1 MITKSGIIIPDNSN
15 GIEAPAVQNYINRPV
30 DLQSKDIMRLWRMRP
45 IIFMEDAFDVD
56 LDDWQKHC
64 VELYT
69 NNQRLGLI
77 ASKGPG
83 KTFFLAMLGW
93 HFFMTKY
100 RPKMAALSVT
110 KDHLKANLW
119 AELLMWRERS
129 QLCTLSTND
138 GMERITLKGHEGYS
152 FIDARS
158 YPKSADQNTQA
169 SALAGLHSDNIA
181 FLIDEAGTIPDA
193 VLATADAALT
203 TAPSDT
209 TDSKILVTANP
220 EVPSGLLYKASVGK
234 TVQKW
239 AIYRISGDPDDPLRA
254 PRVDINWARE
264 QIATFGP
271 DDPWV
276 LVNVF
281 GKYPAQAADMLLTD
295 IEVADAMARKVDDK
309 DVFNSQSR
317 LGLDVAR
324 GGVDRSAFARR
335 RGLKAYRIITE
346 SSMTNG
352 PGLAGLTMKMQEE
365 HQIER
370 VFVDNTGGFGS
381 SVIDSLD
388 MAAATMDVTPI
399 HYNEKAQDK
408 RYFNKRTEMWVRMRD
423 WVRKGGCLPNDPE
436 LAVELTTPKVFFHGG
451 KMRLEEKEQIKARLG
466 KSPDKGDALAQ
477 TFADVEQPSFFAD
490 YSSHPSSAGQS
501 TIDKWSSFQHMNN
514 QQNNHISDPD
524 QLDSDHNP
532 FYPKHSS

>member
-1 MITKSGIIIPDNSN
+1 MANVNRYLNK
-15 GIEAPAVQNYINRPV
+15 PAE
-30 DLQSKDIMRLWRMRP
+30 LQPSHIAKLWRERP
-45 IIFMEDAFDVD
+45 IIFMEDAFDVKLD
-56 LDDWQKHC
+56 LWQEHC
-64 VELYT
+64 VDLYS
-69 NNQRLGLI
+69 NNQRVGLI

-138 GMERITLKGHEGYS
+138 GAERITLKGHEGYS

-220 EVPSGLLYKASVGK
+220 EVPSGLLYKAAIGK
-234 TVQKW
+234 TIQKW
-239 AIYRISGDPDDPLRA
+239 AIHRISGDPDDPLRA

-264 QIATFGP
+264 QIATFGK

-276 LVNVF
+276 MVNVF
-281 GKYPAQAADMLLTD
+281 GTYPSQAANMLLTD
-295 IEVADAMARKVDDK
+295 IEVSDAMNREIPDAE
-309 DVFNSQSR
+309 VFNSQCR

-324 GGVDRSAFARR
+324 GGVDRSAFVRR
-335 RGLKAYRIITE
+335 RGLKAYPVQTE

-352 PGLAGLTMKMQEE
+352 PGLAGIVMKMQED

-423 WVRKGGCLPNDPE
+423 WVRKGGVLPQDPQ
-436 LAVELTTPKVFFHGG
+436 LAEELTIPKLIFHAGVT
-451 KMRLEEKEQIKARLG
+451 RLEEKEQIKARLG
-466 KSPDKGDALAQ
+466 RSPDKADALAQ
-477 TFADVEQPSFFAD
+477 TFADVEQPSFYAEYGIEQDQEVQAFGEFRQMGA
-490 YSSHPSSAGQS
+490 S
-501 TIDKWSSFQHMNN
+501 MNK
-514 QQNNHISDPD
+514 HISDPD
-524 QLDSDHNP
+524 QLDSNSNP
-532 FYPKHSS
+532 FYPKHRS